1 MLIISKNKDFYDGVA
16 GSMGI
21 DKTIIFERNIEEIID
36 TKLMLEEFQ
45 PSNNRGW
52 RGNKR
57 DNSFLNLCYLD
68 VDTKKQKKYVERSF
82 FIIGFC
88 GKLYLGWKF
97 YYSEDNMSKK
107 FDGFQTDLKSDIVYG
122 YENAKNYLKDNYW
135 RSNIDEDVN
144 YVINYDPIN
153 MFRKLHAPIFVYDTH
168 GRKNKLIVNAILKD
182 YEFYKIFDSFQAFQE
197 IQMFIGGVLG
207 NKERDII
214 EVADKYK
221 ITGHGFDYKWS
232 FRKEKENGK

>member
-21 DKTIIFERNIEEIID
+21 DKTIVFERNTKEIID

-45 PSNNRGW
+45 PSNNMGW

-57 DNSFLNLCYLD
+57 DNSFLNLSYLD
-68 VDTKKQKKYVERSF
+68 VDTKKQKKYVERNF
-82 FIIGFC
+82 FIVGFC

-97 YYSEDNMSKK
+97 YYSEDNISKK
-107 FDGFQTDLKSDIVYG
+107 IDGFKTDLKSDIVYG

-214 EVADKYK
+214 EL
-221 ITGHGFDYKWS
+221 
-232 FRKEKENGK
+232 